1 MATHSSNFAWKI
13 PWMEKPGR
21 YSPWG
26 CVSMGTQLSDFTFTT
41 ELPST
46 GSVFLAELRLR
57 QYQCLISD
65 LFPNKTYDLRYF
77 RV

>member
-1 MATHSSNFAWKI
+1 MDGGAWQ
-13 PWMEKPGR
+13 
-21 YSPWG
+21 
-26 CVSMGTQLSDFTFTT
+26 VQSMGLRRVGLDDFTFTT

-46 GSVFLAELRLR
+46 GSVFLTELRLR

-65 LFPNKTYDLRYF
+65 LFPKKTYDLQYF